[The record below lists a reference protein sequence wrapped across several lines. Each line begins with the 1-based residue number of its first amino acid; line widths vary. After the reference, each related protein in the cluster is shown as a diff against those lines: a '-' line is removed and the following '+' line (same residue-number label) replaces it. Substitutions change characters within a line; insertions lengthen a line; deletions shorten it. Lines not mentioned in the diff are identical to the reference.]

1 MMVAIVE
8 GQAETESVPVLL
20 RRLLDESHAYQI
32 GIARPIRVKRN
43 RVVKEGEIEKAV
55 ELALRS
61 REGTRAILVV
71 LDADD
76 DCPKELA
83 PQLLARA
90 RIAAGD
96 RAICS
101 VVLPK
106 CELES
111 WFLGSIESLRGL
123 RGISPQAEPVENPEG
138 VRDAKGRLTEMM
150 VRRAYV
156 ETDDQAALTQSFDIE
171 AARARCRSFRK
182 LHKDVCAVLTEL
194 YAEVQG
200 DDAPPSAQT

>member
-8 GQAETESVPVLL
+8 GQAETESVPLLL
-20 RRLLDESHAYQI
+20 RRLQDESQAYQI
-32 GIARPIRVKRN
+32 DIARPIRVKRN
-43 RVVKEGEIEKAV
+43 QVVKEGQLEKAV

-61 REGTRAILVV
+61 RGGARAILVV

-90 RIAAGD
+90 CSAAGE

-106 CELES
+106 YELES
-111 WFLGSIESLRGL
+111 WFLGSIESLRGH
-123 RGISPQAEPVENPEG
+123 RGISPQAALVENPEG

-150 VRRAYV
+150 VGRAYV
-156 ETDDQAALTQSFDIE
+156 ETDDQAALAQFFDIQT
-171 AARARCRSFRK
+171 AQARCRSFRK
-182 LHKDVCAVLTEL
+182 FHKDVSAILAQL
-194 YAEVQG
+194 SAEV
-200 DDAPPSAQT
+200 